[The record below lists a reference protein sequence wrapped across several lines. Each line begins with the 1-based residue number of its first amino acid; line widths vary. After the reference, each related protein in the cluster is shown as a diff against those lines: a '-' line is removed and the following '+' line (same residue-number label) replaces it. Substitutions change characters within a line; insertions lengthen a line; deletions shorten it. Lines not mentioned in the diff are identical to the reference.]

1 MRRLAALLLCAC
13 GVSSSRG
20 PTDAGPLDFN
30 INGIP
35 FHISDGTAVTS
46 GGALTL
52 YFSDQPDACLAFQNV
67 PVGTAT
73 TLALKIAAQSDGTAR
88 ATIVARKPASS
99 PGEAVGGL
107 SRATAGVQNASVDA
121 ANGSIAWTQNANGT
135 ISLTALDAG
144 FAGTSD
150 RLATYGVTLSPCAP

>member
-1 MRRLAALLLCAC
+1 
-13 GVSSSRG
+13 
-20 PTDAGPLDFN
+20 LDFN
-30 INGIP
+30 IAGIA
-35 FHISDGTAVTS
+35 FHISDGAAVTA

-52 YFSDQPDACLAFQNV
+52 YFSDQPSACAAFQHV

-73 TLALKIAAQSDGTAR
+73 TLALKIAAQSDGTTR
-88 ATIVARKPASS
+88 ATIVARKPAPS

-107 SRATAGVQNASVDA
+107 SRATGGVQNVSIDT

-144 FAGTSD
+144 FAGTAD